1 MLFDKFKNRL
11 DKYIYENISFRITT
25 VVLSIMIMYL
35 VYVIISRTD
44 SQKVVFM
51 PPKIVNQEFWIA
63 GNQVS
68 KQYLHEMG
76 QFVSFN
82 LLNITRENA
91 NNNIENIL
99 TLVDPN
105 FYQQLKTNLLMQTD
119 YITANSISRT
129 FFVSSI
135 DADTK
140 GLIKVHGVIKDIISD
155 KVVRSENIILSINY
169 MIEHGRFFING
180 INIENPNQQR
190 NKDK

>member
-11 DKYIYENISFRITT
+11 DKYIYENISFRIIT